1 MTYQQ
6 AISHFG
12 TPAAM
17 ARALGVDRASVAEW
31 REKIPEGR
39 QYQIQIA
46 TGGKLKA
53 DKPALRTEKVAA

>member
-1 MTYQQ
+1 
-6 AISHFG
+6 
-12 TPAAM
+12 M